1 MVLCEHR
8 KVPDAEL
15 MIMNT
20 NVNGAVCI
28 NGPETSSSTS
38 SHTNSASRRGR
49 VVLCERRKVPDA
61 EMSMDGGLNAAVSRA
76 SVQSWGGDGGG
87 NHRSAAPAPE
97 VSCNLF
103 SPHHC
108 DHCS

>member
-1 MVLCEHR
+1 
-8 KVPDAEL
+8 

-20 NVNGAVCI
+20 TVNGAVSS

-38 SHTNSASRRGR
+38 SHTNTTCRRGPM
-49 VVLCERRKVPDA
+49 VLYERRKVPDA
-61 EMSMDGGLNAAVSRA
+61 EMNMDRGLNAAVSRA